1 MSEVLSQAGY
11 TEKEVMRIL
20 RDHRALDFSYQIM
33 DNRERILKNVSA
45 NGNISFDS
53 TAEIMRT
60 ASLEIVEE
68 DLNKLMTFYSDM
80 RIRPIFKIRAP
91 NGCWL
96 SYPLGIFIMT
106 SPKRSMNDNVVTWN
120 VDCYDK
126 AIILKED
133 KLTDR
138 YYIPAGT
145 NYIAAVKTLLLTA
158 GIDKYIIE
166 NSELSTGTDLEFEI
180 GTSKLDVV
188 NELLYAINYNPIHF
202 DFKGFAVTERYI
214 EPMER
219 QTEFEY
225 MTNDRS
231 LILPNASQLTDY
243 YNVPNVVV
251 RYLDNPDAS
260 PLRSV
265 YVNNNP
271 DSLVSTVRR
280 GRRIV
285 DVESVDD
292 IADQDTL
299 DSYTKRI
306 AIEKS
311 QAYDSVDFNT
321 ALMPMHGYR
330 NCLFLRHD
338 ELGIRTKYV
347 EYGWSMD
354 LSVGGEMSHQL
365 KRVMYV

>member
-1 MSEVLSQAGY
+1 MNSLAIGGY
-11 TEKEVMRIL
+11 TEKDMLKIL
-20 RDHRALDFSYQIM
+20 RGNRTIDFSYDLM
-33 DNRERILKNVSA
+33 DNQERILKNVSA
-45 NGNISFDS
+45 KGTVSFDS
-53 TAEIMRT
+53 TAQIMRT
-60 ASLEIVEE
+60 ASFEIIEE
-68 DLNKLMTFYSDM
+68 ELNELAKYYSDM
-80 RIRPIFKIRAP
+80 RIRPNFRVMVEGK
-91 NGCWL
+91 WL

-106 SPKRSMNDNVVTWN
+106 SPKRSSRENVVSWD

-126 AIILKED
+126 SIILKED

-145 NYIAAVKTLLLTA
+145 KYISAIKSVLLAA

-166 NSELSTGTDLEFEI
+166 SSNLVVGVDLEFEV
-180 GTSKLDVV
+180 GTSRLDVV
-188 NELLYAINYNPIHF
+188 NDLLYAINFNPLHF
-202 DFKGFAVTERYI
+202 DCKGFAVSERYI

-219 QTEFEY
+219 EAEFDY
-225 MTNDRS
+225 MTDDKS
-231 LILPNASQLTDY
+231 LVLPNASQLTDF

-251 RYLDNPDAS
+251 RYLDNPDTLA
-260 PLRSV
+260 LRSI
-265 YVNNNP
+265 YVNSNP

-280 GRRIV
+280 GRKIV

-299 DSYTKRI
+299 DAYTKRV

-311 QAYDSVDFNT
+311 QAYDSVRVDT

-338 ELGIRTKYV
+338 ELEIRTKYI

-354 LSVGGEMSHQL
+354 LAVGGRMSHNL